1 MNLLNGYIYVRN
13 HSSYEIMNIC
23 KLGKTH
29 NIPERDSQYATGELK
44 RGNFIIVFEVPIKKM
59 GIIERLLQYEFCK
72 YNVKYDAGTEFY
84 NKQIIMLIEPYLI
97 NLGVD
102 YKKLSNQEIHNLL
115 RINRIK
121 NTRLKIN
128 IKELIK
134 VAKFLKLKKQY
145 NWIVRDYQKKI
156 IDFSKKELSIK
167 NKIYI
172 ELPTGGGKSYIVYNL
187 LEYIKS
193 DFIVIF
199 SPRIIINKQNI
210 LQKYLQILQLKYIT
224 FNFSEDTNFNKFLK
238 LPNKKIVV
246 CCTQSINKF
255 YEKIILNKIFNIA
268 VWFDEAHWAIEN
280 NTENINFWLYDKDII
295 KYRIFTSASPDKQK
309 VINHENIFG
318 KLYSPIKVK
327 ELIDLKWLA
336 NINSLVYSEN
346 IENVD
351 NIKYI
356 INDFTEKKCSYGFSF
371 HNNQKNAF
379 NLFYNHYKKYISE
392 KTMIKPFLLVGDNFI
407 DKKLEKISLD
417 YDYRNI
423 TNYENNIFS
432 IGYVVAK
439 FSMGYDFNKI
449 DFIHFSDPKTSSQD
463 IKQCIGRG
471 IRPDMLGNNG
481 TNKEKILVISLPVY
495 IDEEG
500 NNKYEKIIEVLK
512 YLLHDIEI
520 QFEEIEFKNRDK
532 TNKKIIKNTLNNEQ
546 KGKQDI
552 KSILLDLLELDR
564 KRMSRNMT
572 YKEAK
577 KIIAEKNINNKEK
590 AFYYELCEKDDRLS
604 KEPEILFKGD
614 FINWIDYLSIER
626 KYYDLDTCKITI
638 DEYLI
643 RHPELKKN
651 YLNLS
656 LIVNELCSKD
666 KMFPPNDLWTEYYD
680 VKSIQEIIIIN
691 HIKKSKSVLI

>member
-1 MNLLNGYIYVRN
+1 MNSNGYIYVRN
-13 HSSYEIMNIC
+13 HPSYDLFNVC
-23 KLGKTH
+23 KLGKTQ
-29 NIPERDSQYATGELK
+29 NIPERDATYATGEII
-44 RGNFIIVFEVPIKKM
+44 RGSFNIIFEVPIKKM
-59 GIIERLLQYEFCK
+59 GIIERLLQYEFRMF
-72 YNVKYDAGTEFY
+72 NIRHNAGTEFY
-84 NKQIIMLIEPYLI
+84 DKQIITLIEPYLI

-115 RINRIK
+115 RINRKRIDIK
-121 NTRLKIN
+121 D
-128 IKELIK
+128 LIRVLQLLRAEYK
-134 VAKFLKLKKQY
+134 
-145 NWIVRDYQKKI
+145 WIVRDYQTEIINFCKKKI
-156 IDFSKKELSIK
+156 LTQ

-187 LEYIKS
+187 LDCLKS
-193 DFIVIF
+193 DFIIII
-199 SPRIIINKQNI
+199 SPRIIINTQNI
-210 LQKYLQILQLKYIT
+210 SQKYLQILKTKYSI
-224 FNFSEDTNFNKFLK
+224 FNYSSGNNFDEFLK
-238 LPNKKIVV
+238 SSSKKIII
-246 CCTQSINKF
+246 CCTQSINKI
-255 YEKIILNKIFNIA
+255 YDNIKSNKITNISI
-268 VWFDEAHWAIEN
+268 WFDEAHWGIEN
-280 NTENINFWLYDKDII
+280 HAENIENFWLYNQDII

-309 VINHENIFG
+309 VIKHENIFG

-327 ELIDLKWLA
+327 ELIDLKWLTQ
-336 NINSLVYSEN
+336 INPLVYSEN
-346 IENVD
+346 IENAN

-356 INDFTEKKCSYGFSF
+356 IDDFTEKNRSFGFSF

-379 NLFYNHYKKYISE
+379 ILFYNHYTRYIIRD
-392 KTMIKPFLLVGDNFI
+392 TLIKPFLLVGDDFTN
-407 DKKLEKISLD
+407 EKDVRITKIKLD

-423 TNYENNIFS
+423 KTYENSIFS
-432 IGYVVAK
+432 IGYVVAR

-449 DFIHFSDPKTSSQD
+449 DFIHFSDPKSSSQD

-532 TNKKIIKNTLNNEQ
+532 PDKKIIRNNIYNEQ

-564 KRMSRNMT
+564 KKMSRNMT

-577 KIIAEKNINNKEK
+577 KIIAEQNMNNKEK

-614 FINWIDYLSIER
+614 FINWIDYLSVER
-626 KYYDLDTCKITI
+626 RYYDLDTCKIKI
-638 DEYLI
+638 DEYLM
-643 RHPELKKN
+643 RYPELKKN

-666 KMFPPNDLWTEYYD
+666 KMFPPNDLWTDYYD
-680 VKSIQEIIIIN
+680 VKSIQEIIIIKP
-691 HIKKSKSVLI
+691 KKKLKNILSL